1 MVGLESLDD
10 LDLARLDLLK
20 IDAQGMEQ
28 GVLLGARHT
37 IRKHLPVIYMEYESS
52 SPKLF
57 KLIKSLGGY
66 KCYSHAPRLYKDSNF
81 RGEKIN
87 IFGQIRSFNV
97 YCVAKSSMKVPDWL
111 RSNDLDSIS
120 LPSISHVRR

>member
-20 IDAQGMEQ
+20 VLLPLLTPADPTSQIDAQGMEQ

-97 YCVAKSSMKVPDWL
+97 YCVAKSSMKVPGEL
-111 RSNDLDSIS
+111 SSF
-120 LPSISHVRR
+120 